1 MKEIIDISY
10 TELAFSFL
18 LMAIPLFLLH
28 FFKIKLGQAIV
39 IAVIRM
45 LVQLSLVA
53 FYLEIIFDLNNLYLN
68 LLWVFIM
75 IIVGV
80 TTTIK
85 RVALNWKL
93 FALPLSIAATTS
105 IIIVDTFFLGLI
117 IKLDYMF
124 DARYFIPITG
134 MILGNSLNHNIVGLS
149 SYFKGLNEKSDLYYF
164 LLTNTGSHQTAI
176 RPFITEAVKL
186 ALNPMIASMSVIG
199 LISLPGMMTGQILGG
214 SSPIIAIKYQIMI
227 MLAIFVGC
235 SLNLFLS
242 IILSSRMAF
251 DKFDNVK
258 NIFFT
263 K

>member
-117 IKLDYMF
+117 IKLDY
-124 DARYFIPITG
+124 
-134 MILGNSLNHNIVGLS
+134 IV
-149 SYFKGLNEKSDLYYF
+149 
-164 LLTNTGSHQTAI
+164 
-176 RPFITEAVKL
+176 
-186 ALNPMIASMSVIG
+186 
-199 LISLPGMMTGQILGG
+199 
-214 SSPIIAIKYQIMI
+214 
-227 MLAIFVGC
+227 
-235 SLNLFLS
+235 
-242 IILSSRMAF
+242 
-251 DKFDNVK
+251 
-258 NIFFT
+258 
-263 K
+263 